1 MDLVKVY
8 LIQSITS
15 ASNNLRLNAQQIE
28 VVGLLRETISKANNL
43 GEVLQL
49 MKKTTEFSKLA
60 IRLNEIHNFLTQ
72 GKIDFV
78 KISEQFK
85 DHSRYLIRDLNNFLE
100 NVNPEVFRNGMNKL
114 NDNDLHAIEVDL
126 VNKISTSNGWLDQG
140 ASIRE
145 KIILDDDKSDSG
157 SFHKFE
163 LQILEPVK
171 QIDEMLK
178 KMLVGKVVYEE
189 LKMYSEIMEDH
200 ASLSMEKGFGI
211 LADMQKIVSEAFKR
225 IISGNLLIN
234 KSVIESLRACLIV
247 VAAVVKGKEVDITD
261 YLNRAEK
268 FGKRFLEN
276 NIQMEK

>member
-28 VVGLLRETISKANNL
+28 VVGLLREIISKSDDL
-43 GEVLQL
+43 GKEFLR

-60 IRLNEIHNFLTQ
+60 IRLHEVYIFLTQ
-72 GKIDFV
+72 GKVDFV

-85 DHSRYLIRDLNNFLE
+85 EHSRYLIRDLNNFLE
-100 NVNPEVFRNGMNKL
+100 NVNPEVFRNGMQKL
-114 NDNDLHAIEVDL
+114 NGSESDAIEVDL
-126 VNKISTSNGWLDQG
+126 VDKNALSQNWMDQS
-140 ASIRE
+140 AEIRE
-145 KIILDDDKSDSG
+145 KIIMEDDKNETG

-163 LQILEPVK
+163 LQILEPIK

-200 ASLSMEKGFGI
+200 SSLSAEKGFGI
-211 LADMQKIVSEAFKR
+211 LAEMHKILKEAFKG
-225 IISGNLLIN
+225 IIAGNILIN

-247 VAAVVKGKEVDITD
+247 IAAVVKGKEIDITD

-268 FGKRFLEN
+268 FGKKYLEKN
-276 NIQMEK
+276 VQMEK

>member
-28 VVGLLRETISKANNL
+28 VVGLLREIISRSDDL
-43 GEVLQL
+43 GEEFLR

-60 IRLNEIHNFLTQ
+60 IRLNEVYTFLTQ
-72 GKIDFV
+72 GKVDFV

-100 NVNPEVFRNGMNKL
+100 NVNPEVFRNGMQKL
-114 NDNDLHAIEVDL
+114 NGSESKAIEVNL
-126 VNKISTSNGWLDQG
+126 VDKSELSQNWMDQS
-140 ASIRE
+140 AEIRE
-145 KIILDDDKSDSG
+145 KIIMEDDKNESG

-163 LQILEPVK
+163 LQILEPIK

-200 ASLSMEKGFGI
+200 ATLSTEKGFGI
-211 LADMQKIVSEAFKR
+211 IAEMHKILKEAFKG
-225 IISGNLLIN
+225 IISGNILIN

-247 VAAVVKGKEVDITD
+247 IAAVVKGKEIDITD

-268 FGKRFLEN
+268 FGKKYLEKN
-276 NIQMEK
+276 VQMEK